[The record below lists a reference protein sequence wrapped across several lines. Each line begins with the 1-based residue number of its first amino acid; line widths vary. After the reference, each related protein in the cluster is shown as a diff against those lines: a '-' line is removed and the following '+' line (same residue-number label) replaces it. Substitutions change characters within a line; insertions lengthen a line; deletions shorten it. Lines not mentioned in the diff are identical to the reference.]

1 MTKPNIKTA
10 IARPLPKVAQRPV
23 QAPETAKS
31 EKAQEVDPALQATE
45 APKANPDAAPEAEK
59 AHNVRARGPIK
70 MSMAVYGRGGIY
82 RLEVDGVDAMT
93 TARVRMK
100 DLPHGVT
107 IMGVESGDGFI
118 KIRWTANDVINVLLH
133 GEVVL

>member
-10 IARPLPKVAQRPV
+10 IARPVPKVIARPV
-23 QAPETAKS
+23 QDEAP
-31 EKAQEVDPALQATE
+31 KADPALQATDE
-45 APKANPDAAPEAEK
+45 APGADPAAVPEAEK

-70 MSMAVYGRGGIY
+70 MSMAVYGCGGVH

-100 DLPHGVT
+100 DLPRGVT